1 MRPSPIALVGLQPS
15 LGTPGIDHMRALF
28 DPVAKGLAGV
38 LIDLGL
44 DAVEPKS
51 IVGGATDRS
60 HGDIAIPFHKFAGV
74 LRLSLIH
81 I

>member
-1 MRPSPIALVGLQPS
+1 MRE
-15 LGTPGIDHMRALF
+15 LF

-60 HGDIAIPFHKFAGV
+60 QTATFSD
-74 LRLSLIH
+74 R
-81 I
+81 